1 MNEREDKEV
10 ARDWAD
16 KNLKLGDIE
25 QYYEVS
31 SNGNVRSSVGLSF
44 WVQVMTISNRLT
56 LFECLPFLP
65 IKEL

>member
-44 WVQVMTISNRLT
+44 WVQVMTISNSLT
-56 LFECLPFLP
+56 LFGCLPFLP